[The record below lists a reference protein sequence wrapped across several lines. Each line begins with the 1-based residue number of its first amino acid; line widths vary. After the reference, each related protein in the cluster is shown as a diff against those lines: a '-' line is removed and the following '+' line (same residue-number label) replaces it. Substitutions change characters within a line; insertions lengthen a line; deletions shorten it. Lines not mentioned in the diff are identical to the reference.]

1 MTKFIHTCQAC
12 LKTNWPNSFIPAMH
26 IYWQTFNQIL
36 SYPPSMSIDKLFDQI
51 YSYLPSMSIDKLF
64 DQIYSYLPS
73 MSIDKLFDQIYS
85 YLPSM
90 SIDKLFDQIYSY
102 LPSMSIDKLFDQ
114 IYSYLPSMSID
125 KLFDQIYSYLP
136 SMSIDKLFDQIYSYL
151 PSMSIDKLFDQIYS
165 YLPSM
170 SIDKLFTY
178 LLTYAHRSQWSIG
191 HQRPPAIA
199 LCSGLLLSF
208 RTSWSPAVSALL
220 QCLASNCCEAGLSSS
235 SPVGSRSVLGVW
247 CWMLASWGCVRSSP
261 TSSAVSAWPLVPV
274 LLAPTVLHFG
284 SSLAIGFCR
293 CASDRC
299 WRMSGS
305 FVASSVL
312 SAMSHIRRAGLTSHW
327 SWRCGVWFSCW
338 FLQMPRCF
346 WAWQKLLLPCRF
358 WLWRLGLCLPDGQ
371 PHFPD
376 RRRTPPPLRA
386 LHQLWLV
393 RWQLC
398 SSSSAQSSFCWSWA
412 LSLLMWSPGEWSCPA
427 SGCDC
432 VTGAP
437 GHQRSRG
444 HLAASR
450 VSTVYRC
457 SYLLLWSSWS
467 SRWPGGRGTVKA
479 GTPAG
484 LQSSPRNFQTA
495 GQRGQFCSSCP
506 GRCTGWGRLSSWEL
520 HSVSVASTM
529 SLCLHCQRPSHNLWS
544 WCRGG
549 SSTPVTVPRWCA
561 GWRSGRHRICSAG
574 SLPAGHGAWGRQP
587 PSSSPVESCWEPCL
601 ALTGAWSLDSCC
613 SP

>member
-1 MTKFIHTCQAC
+1 MFSWDENCGRFAQNICFC
-12 LKTNWPNSFIPAMH
+12 GPA
-26 IYWQTFNQIL
+26 
-36 SYPPSMSIDKLFDQI
+36 
-51 YSYLPSMSIDKLF
+51 
-64 DQIYSYLPS
+64 
-73 MSIDKLFDQIYS
+73 
-85 YLPSM
+85 
-90 SIDKLFDQIYSY
+90 
-102 LPSMSIDKLFDQ
+102 
-114 IYSYLPSMSID
+114 
-125 KLFDQIYSYLP
+125 
-136 SMSIDKLFDQIYSYL
+136 
-151 PSMSIDKLFDQIYS
+151 
-165 YLPSM
+165 
-170 SIDKLFTY
+170 Y

-208 RTSWSPAVSALL
+208 RTSWSPAVSALI

-235 SPVGSRSVLGVW
+235 SLAGSRSGLGVW

-274 LLAPTVLHFG
+274 PLAPTVLHFG

-312 SAMSHIRRAGLTSHW
+312 SAMSHIRKTGLTSHW
-327 SWRCGVWFSCW
+327 SWRCGVWFSRW

-376 RRRTPPPLRA
+376 RRRTPPPLWA

-412 LSLLMWSPGEWSCPA
+412 LSPLMWSPGEWSCTA

-444 HLAASR
+444 RLAASR

-467 SRWPGGRGTVKA
+467 SRWPGERGTVKV

-484 LQSSPRNFQTA
+484 LQSPPQNFQTA
-495 GQRGQFCSSCP
+495 GRRGQFCSSCP
-506 GRCTGWGRLSSWEL
+506 GRCTGRGRLSSWGL
-520 HSVSVASTM
+520 HSVSVASMFCGPEMHKIVKAGKNLREGET
-529 SLCLHCQRPSHNLWS
+529 HIFAINLWKVLTKS
-544 WCRGG
+544 VSHF
-549 SSTPVTVPRWCA
+549 SSTSSTALAETSTPFVDYLT
-561 GWRSGRHRICSAG
+561 SQQYSI
-574 SLPAGHGAWGRQP
+574 SLK
-587 PSSSPVESCWEPCL
+587 L
-601 ALTGAWSLDSCC
+601 ALLQPKALLLW
-613 SP
+613 

>member
-1 MTKFIHTCQAC
+1 MRETLCGTSRIAGCKQ
-12 LKTNWPNSFIPAMH
+12 
-26 IYWQTFNQIL
+26 
-36 SYPPSMSIDKLFDQI
+36 
-51 YSYLPSMSIDKLF
+51 
-64 DQIYSYLPS
+64 
-73 MSIDKLFDQIYS
+73 
-85 YLPSM
+85 
-90 SIDKLFDQIYSY
+90 
-102 LPSMSIDKLFDQ
+102 
-114 IYSYLPSMSID
+114 
-125 KLFDQIYSYLP
+125 
-136 SMSIDKLFDQIYSYL
+136 
-151 PSMSIDKLFDQIYS
+151 
-165 YLPSM
+165 
-170 SIDKLFTY
+170 Y
-178 LLTYAHRSQWSIG
+178 LLTYAHRSPWSLG

-220 QCLASNCCEAGLSSS
+220 QCLPSICCEASLSSS
-235 SPVGSRSVLGVW
+235 SPGGSRSGLGVW
-247 CWMLASWGCVRSSP
+247 CWMLASWGYVQSSP

-274 LLAPTVLHFG
+274 PLAPTDLHFG

-293 CASDRC
+293 CTSERC

-312 SAMSHIRRAGLTSHW
+312 SAMSHIRKAELTWHW

-346 WAWQKLLLPCRF
+346 WAWRKLLLPCWF
-358 WLWRLGLCLPDGQ
+358 WLWCLGLCLPDGQ

-376 RRRTPPPLRA
+376 RRKTPPPLWA

-412 LSLLMWSPGEWSCPA
+412 LSLLMWSTGEWSCPA

-432 VTGAP
+432 MTGAP

-444 HLAASR
+444 RLAVSR

-495 GQRGQFCSSCP
+495 GRHGQFCSSCP
-506 GRCTGWGRLSSWEL
+506 GRCTRWRRLSFWGL
-520 HSVSVASTM
+520 HSVSVASTL

-549 SSTPVTVPRWCA
+549 SFTPVTVPQWCA
-561 GWRSGRHRICSAG
+561 GWRSGQHWICSAR
-574 SLPAGHGAWGRQP
+574 SLPAGLRVWGRQP

>member
-1 MTKFIHTCQAC
+1 MEHRPSTT
-12 LKTNWPNSFIPAMH
+12 PPP
-26 IYWQTFNQIL
+26 
-36 SYPPSMSIDKLFDQI
+36 PPS
-51 YSYLPSMSIDKLF
+51 PSHSVL
-64 DQIYSYLPS
+64 
-73 MSIDKLFDQIYS
+73 
-85 YLPSM
+85 
-90 SIDKLFDQIYSY
+90 
-102 LPSMSIDKLFDQ
+102 
-114 IYSYLPSMSID
+114 
-125 KLFDQIYSYLP
+125 
-136 SMSIDKLFDQIYSYL
+136 
-151 PSMSIDKLFDQIYS
+151 
-165 YLPSM
+165 
-170 SIDKLFTY
+170 
-178 LLTYAHRSQWSIG
+178 G
-191 HQRPPAIA
+191 
-199 LCSGLLLSF
+199 CSSF
-208 RTSWSPAVSALL
+208 QTSWSPAVSALL
-220 QCLASNCCEAGLSSS
+220 QCLTSNCCETGLSSS
-235 SPVGSRSVLGVW
+235 SLAGSRSGLGVW

-274 LLAPTVLHFG
+274 PLAPTDLHFG

-312 SAMSHIRRAGLTSHW
+312 SAMSHIRKAGLTSHW

-376 RRRTPPPLRA
+376 RRSGVWFSCWFLQMPRCFWAWQKLLLPCRFWLWRLGLCLPDGQPHFPDRRRTPPPLWA

-398 SSSSAQSSFCWSWA
+398 SSSSAQSSVRWSWA

-444 HLAASR
+444 RLAASR

-495 GQRGQFCSSCP
+495 GRWRQFCSSCP
-506 GRCTGWGRLSSWEL
+506 GRCTGWGRLSSWGL
-520 HSVSVASTM
+520 HGVSVASTV
-529 SLCLHCQRPSHNLWS
+529 SLCLHCQRPSHNL
-544 WCRGG
+544 
-549 SSTPVTVPRWCA
+549 
-561 GWRSGRHRICSAG
+561 
-574 SLPAGHGAWGRQP
+574 
-587 PSSSPVESCWEPCL
+587 
-601 ALTGAWSLDSCC
+601 
-613 SP
+613 